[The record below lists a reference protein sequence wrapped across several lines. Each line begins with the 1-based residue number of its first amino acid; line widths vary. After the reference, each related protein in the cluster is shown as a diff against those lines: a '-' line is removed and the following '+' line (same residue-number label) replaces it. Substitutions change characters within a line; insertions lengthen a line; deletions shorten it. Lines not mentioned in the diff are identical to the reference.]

1 MTSGICALICTLKPE
16 CCSGSLISIQS
27 ISLTSFFQPS
37 SCWGDLRL
45 DTSREMCQTRI
56 ERQLVYISQGCGNQ
70 IVRRPPRTAAW
81 LQKAE
86 VTVSVNDALW
96 MIPTMFSRN
105 SEYSVRIQR
114 IECLF
119 YCISYIPATIGGLKD
134 YDLGL
139 LLEMKV
145 LVLSKPKPQQY
156 PQPVRKLLPV
166 EPINLSNSYKKCVYL
181 RSNSDLAQ
189 EFYSLFLSLLGCTW
203 KYYWNT
209 SKLEP
214 KNNKHGSCICF
225 ASQDNICLQQLA
237 CHPSNSF
244 PFPPDATSRWAR

>member
-1 MTSGICALICTLKPE
+1 MCSHLHIKARMLLWQLNLDSVNLPDLFLSAVLLLRRPEARHFQGDVSDKDRETAGIHFSGMWKSDCQTTPSHRC
-16 CCSGSLISIQS
+16 
-27 ISLTSFFQPS
+27 LTSEGRS
-37 SCWGDLRL
+37 Y
-45 DTSREMCQTRI
+45 CQCKRCPVDDPYDV
-56 ERQLVYISQGCGNQ
+56 Q
-70 IVRRPPRTAAW
+70 
-81 LQKAE
+81 QK
-86 VTVSVNDALW
+86 LW
-96 MIPTMFSRN
+96 MQCENTADRVS
-105 SEYSVRIQR
+105 
-114 IECLF
+114 
-119 YCISYIPATIGGLKD
+119 
-134 YDLGL
+134 L
-139 LLEMKV
+139 LLHFLHSSHNRRTERLRPWFIAWNESSGVVKT
-145 LVLSKPKPQQY
+145 SQQY

-225 ASQDNICLQQLA
+225 ASQDNICLQQLT
-237 CHPSNSF
+237 CHPANSF